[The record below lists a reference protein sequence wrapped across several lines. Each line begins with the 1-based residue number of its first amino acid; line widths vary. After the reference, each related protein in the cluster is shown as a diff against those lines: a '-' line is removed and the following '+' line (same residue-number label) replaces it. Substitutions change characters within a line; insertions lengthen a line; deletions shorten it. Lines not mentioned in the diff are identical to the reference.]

1 MATEE
6 KTKTKSE
13 KLPETQ
19 TKKNE
24 EFKLSTEAKKR
35 EEFKLLTPQ
44 AVLDRGKQS
53 KKKAKAAFKKRIV
66 GDCKNYL
73 SHADAIPVLFSISM
87 SEENYVPESPQIVLN
102 IFKKEFLSIPWEISI
117 KAVGATRERVYH
129 ITFDYSRNTNTDTK

>member
-24 EFKLSTEAKKR
+24 EFKLSTEAKKH

-44 AVLDRGKQS
+44 AVLDRGKQR
-53 KKKAKAAFKKRIV
+53 KKLAKAKFKERIIR
-66 GDCKNYL
+66 DCKKEL
-73 SHADAIPVLFSISM
+73 SDATAIPVFIQISM
-87 SEENYVPESPQIVLN
+87 VCIDKYVPKTPQVVLN
-102 IFKKEFLSIPWEISI
+102 ILKREFLSIPWEISI
-117 KAVGATRERVYH
+117 NRNGTTPELTV
-129 ITFDYSRNTNTDTK
+129 TFDYLRNTNTK